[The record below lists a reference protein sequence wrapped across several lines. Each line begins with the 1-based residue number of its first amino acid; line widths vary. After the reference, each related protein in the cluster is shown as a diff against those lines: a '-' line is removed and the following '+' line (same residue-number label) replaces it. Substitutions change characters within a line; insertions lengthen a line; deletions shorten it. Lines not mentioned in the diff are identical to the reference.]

1 MRHRERN
8 YLFADF
14 NLSDSLRANQE
25 GIQEQVDRIP
35 KDQFLNSPHDDV
47 IEHLVSQN
55 TIEPIT
61 IYEDR
66 IVASEPSECK
76 IDVSGDPNRFIRDTS
91 RPFHIPGLEISIEI
105 PFSGDHNLL
114 RAKTSTWS
122 TVFPTG
128 EIRQGR
134 DGIGKIVMIFRQPH
148 DADPN
153 RIKTDLDRNLK
164 IIKEYVGWSKSQ
176 IDDFNQSIPGLVK
189 SAVDFRREKLKK
201 QNSIT
206 DLLGIP
212 LKPKSGTPSFEPIK
226 VNKKIT
232 KPLPPPPKEGYKA
245 EPGITDSDYDNI
257 LKLIRHSGS
266 SFEKTPKTFSVHDE
280 EELRDIILS
289 QLNAVYEGVARGETF
304 NKSGKTDILISEGDR
319 SAFIAECKIW
329 RGQKSFSEAIDQLL
343 SYLTWR
349 DCKTALIVFNK
360 NNKNFSQILE
370 LVDSTVS
377 VHPNFLSKVNQVD
390 ENEWLY
396 KMRAKDD
403 DTRPIKMNVMF
414 FNIFCPEK

>member
-14 NLSDSLRANQE
+14 DLSDSLRANQA

-35 KDQFLNSPHDDV
+35 KDQFLNSPYDDV

-55 TIEPIT
+55 TIEPLT

-91 RPFHIPGLEISIEI
+91 RPFHIPGHEISIEI

-122 TVFPTG
+122 SVFPTG

-153 RIKTDLDRNLK
+153 QIKTDLDRNLK

-176 IDDFNQSIPGLVK
+176 VDAFNQSIPGLVK
-189 SAVDFRREKLKK
+189 RAVDFRREKLKK

-289 QLNAVYEGVARGETF
+289 QLNAVYEGEAKGETF

-370 LVDSTVS
+370 SVDSTVS
-377 VHPNFLSKVNQVD
+377 AHPNFLSKVSQAD
-390 ENEWLY
+390 ENEWFY